1 MDLPFEVVH
10 QFKVEPV
17 KAELFGIKTTRNW
30 KRYAKECKTQKKAQA
45 KQEHLQRWQR
55 IRESDYASIEIEA
68 HGVWS
73 FGTETMSQL
82 VISVSDSE
90 V

>member
-30 KRYAKECKTQKKAQA
+30 KHYAKECKILKKAQA
-45 KQEHLQRWQR
+45 RLEHLQRWQR
-55 IRESDYASIEIEA
+55 IR
-68 HGVWS
+68 
-73 FGTETMSQL
+73 
-82 VISVSDSE
+82 DSE
-90 V
+90 FGVKQLEDH